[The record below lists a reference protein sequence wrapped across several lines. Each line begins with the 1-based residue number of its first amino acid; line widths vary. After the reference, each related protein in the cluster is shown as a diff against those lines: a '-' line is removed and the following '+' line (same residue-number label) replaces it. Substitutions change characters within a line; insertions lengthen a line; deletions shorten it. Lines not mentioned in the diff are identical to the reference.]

1 MLSDDPACKIREING
16 INTILISAYELEDN
30 IVTNLKQKNC
40 IVVEFIQKVV
50 SLTAYGRNRTIC
62 LNNI

>member
-16 INTILISAYELEDN
+16 VNTILISAYELEDN

-40 IVVEFIQKVV
+40 IVVDIIQ
-50 SLTAYGRNRTIC
+50 R
-62 LNNI
+62 